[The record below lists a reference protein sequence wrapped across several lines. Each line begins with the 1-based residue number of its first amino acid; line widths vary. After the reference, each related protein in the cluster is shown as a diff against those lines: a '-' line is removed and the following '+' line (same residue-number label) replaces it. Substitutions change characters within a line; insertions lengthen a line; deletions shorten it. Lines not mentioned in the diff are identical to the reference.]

1 MSIKVH
7 TKTHQEIELYRA
19 SYALVIGN
27 GNYTKWPSLPGAL
40 QDVEEV
46 KDVLETHGFNVTLKT
61 DLNKRKFEESLAEF
75 VLESGKDED
84 SRLLF
89 YYAGHGNTRKSVTGE
104 DLGYLV
110 MVDAPSSASDKVGLE
125 IASIDMSSL
134 VTQTKKIQAR
144 HVLFMFDSCFSGT
157 IFDVREQLQRPEGI
171 TDNIKYPVRQFITAG
186 RSGEIVPDRSYFK
199 EAFLD
204 IIQGRVQEP
213 FPDGYITGEELGYY
227 LKHKVPEYIDGQ
239 NPQYGKIREPSLEK
253 GDFVFVLPQ
262 TNNYNRKLETV
273 VPLTV
278 TSVPNGATV
287 YVDAIRVG
295 TTPLHS
301 HQIDTGIDQEKVIK
315 IGLEL
320 SGYKSRVKKVT
331 LMGGQPFE
339 WNISLEEMLAQPD
352 LQPIIVGN
360 DGTEMV
366 LIPAGQFDTTW
377 DEVEVYSL
385 NLYVDAFYMDKYE
398 VTNAQY
404 KKFIDAN
411 PQWQKNHILDI
422 YHNGYYLDYWNDNN
436 YPTGEDDYPV
446 THVSWYAAMA
456 YAVWAKKR
464 LPTEAE
470 WDRAGRGGL
479 VDRSYPWGNA
489 IDPSKA
495 NYDGNFD
502 GPTPVGD
509 YPANGYGLY
518 DMSGNVWEWCL
529 DAHEYSVDYRGRIRS
544 DPKPISGTDIINLTD
559 NFCKVKSSTE
569 RVMRGGSWDNFAYD
583 VMVGRRHGLE
593 PTFAYGKLGFRCVKP
608 VNS

>member
-1 MSIKVH
+1 MLAQPDLQPIIV
-7 TKTHQEIELYRA
+7 
-19 SYALVIGN
+19 GN
-27 GNYTKWPSLPGAL
+27 DGTEMVLIPAGQFDTTWDEVEVYSLNL
-40 QDVEEV
+40 
-46 KDVLETHGFNVTLKT
+46 
-61 DLNKRKFEESLAEF
+61 
-75 VLESGKDED
+75 
-84 SRLLF
+84 
-89 YYAGHGNTRKSVTGE
+89 
-104 DLGYLV
+104 
-110 MVDAPSSASDKVGLE
+110 
-125 IASIDMSSL
+125 
-134 VTQTKKIQAR
+134 
-144 HVLFMFDSCFSGT
+144 
-157 IFDVREQLQRPEGI
+157 
-171 TDNIKYPVRQFITAG
+171 
-186 RSGEIVPDRSYFK
+186 
-199 EAFLD
+199 
-204 IIQGRVQEP
+204 
-213 FPDGYITGEELGYY
+213 
-227 LKHKVPEYIDGQ
+227 
-239 NPQYGKIREPSLEK
+239 
-253 GDFVFVLPQ
+253 
-262 TNNYNRKLETV
+262 
-273 VPLTV
+273 
-278 TSVPNGATV
+278 
-287 YVDAIRVG
+287 YVDAFYMDKYEVIRE
-295 TTPLHS
+295 LL
-301 HQIDTGIDQEKVIK
+301 
-315 IGLEL
+315 LE
-320 SGYKSRVKKVT
+320 T
-331 LMGGQPFE
+331 EE

-377 DEVEVYSL
+377 HEVEVYSL